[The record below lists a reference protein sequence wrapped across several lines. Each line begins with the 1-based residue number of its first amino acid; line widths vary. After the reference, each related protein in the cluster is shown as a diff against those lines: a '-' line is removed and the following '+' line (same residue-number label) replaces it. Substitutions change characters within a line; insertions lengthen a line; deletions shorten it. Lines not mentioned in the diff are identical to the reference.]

1 VRGFLFENRV
11 YGSRH
16 NDRKRDPVLLK
27 LEQIT
32 ASLVNAAIRIYLRHA
47 YDDAGLRDA
56 HAVQFADGL
65 AISDILSQFSREP
78 STLQSY
84 SLRLGCQWY
93 PHMKLN
99 LSEAYY
105 PGEFVF
111 VVDRHDGFDFSMS
124 GPGYDEWLGTRSRN
138 HHVKLAIEDD
148 WYGAKVPTMRSLRE
162 TKLSESDIVRAFSG
176 DRVLIVDNDSDTGAI
191 LEMILGEAGIAAV
204 WVSGVADAAQILQDE
219 NQHFGLA
226 LVDMLLTDGTGL
238 DVIDLIRNKAA
249 TQEVPII
256 LVSAMQQSE
265 VKKNDADG
273 YLHKPYS
280 AQQLLKAVKT
290 MLKRR
295 YDGGELLTK

>member
-1 VRGFLFENRV
+1 
-11 YGSRH
+11 
-16 NDRKRDPVLLK
+16 LK
-27 LEQIT
+27 LDKIT

-65 AISDILSQFSREP
+65 AISDILSQFSRES

-84 SLRLGCQWY
+84 SLRLGCEWY
-93 PHMKLN
+93 PHMKLT

-124 GPGYDEWLGTRSRN
+124 GPGYEEWLGTRSRN
-138 HHVKLAIEDD
+138 HHVKLAIEED
-148 WYGAKVPTMRSLRE
+148 WYKEAVPTMRSLRE

-176 DRVLIVDNDSDTGAI
+176 DRVLIVDNDADTCAI

-204 WVSGVADAAQILQDE
+204 WVPGVADAAQVLQDKE
-219 NQHFGLA
+219 QHFGLA

-238 DVIDLIRNKAA
+238 DVVNLIRNRAS

-256 LVSAMQQSE
+256 LVSAMPEKE
-265 VKKNDADG
+265 VKANDADG
-273 YLHKPYS
+273 YLQKPYS
-280 AQQLLKAVKT
+280 AEQLSQAVKA
-290 MLKRR
+290 MLRRR
-295 YDGGELLTK
+295 YEGGDLLTK